1 MTGIWAA
8 SAQTYLLVLATTTTL
23 FFAIPIFI
31 QPLKWARLMLWRVP
45 AETGLA
51 IYFGRCLGAFILVI
65 EILMFRA
72 GLYGTGLVL
81 VFETMMT
88 VWLFMVAVHLWGW
101 IKGIQPLTETL
112 EIGLWLGL
120 IAATL
125 AFWPAG

>member
-23 FFAIPIFI
+23 FFAIPTFV
-31 QPLKWARLMLWRVP
+31 QPLRLVRLMLCRVP
-45 AETGLA
+45 AEADLA

-72 GLYGTGLVL
+72 GLYGAGLVL

-101 IKGIQPLTETL
+101 IRGIQPLTETL

-120 IAATL
+120 IAATP
-125 AFWPAG
+125 AFWPAA